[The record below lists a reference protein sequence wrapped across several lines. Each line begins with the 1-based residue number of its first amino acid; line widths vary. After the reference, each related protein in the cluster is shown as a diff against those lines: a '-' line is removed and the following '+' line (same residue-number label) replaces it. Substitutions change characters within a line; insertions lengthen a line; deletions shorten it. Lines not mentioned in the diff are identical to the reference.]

1 MLHFTTTE
9 LQGWLALYLWPFI
22 RIGACL
28 MVAPIFGAKFVPPR
42 TRVILAASI
51 TLLVAPL
58 LPPPPPGLVVFSLP
72 GFVVAIQQV
81 LIGAATGFV
90 LQVAFDALAMGGQL
104 LSNGMGLSFA
114 FNVDPLRG
122 TSTPVLGQLYMI
134 IVTLTFLALGGHHVL
149 LQVLVEGF
157 RQLPVG
163 VAPPASTWYSIAAW
177 GSQLFAGSLVVALP
191 GMTAMLVANLA
202 IGVMSRAAPTLNLF
216 AVGFPLTLAFGLV
229 IVWLGLPA
237 VQTGFIGLMEAAFA
251 MLRTL
256 GTAPGGG

>member
-1 MLHFTTTE
+1 MLTYTTIE
-9 LQGWLALYLWPFI
+9 LQALLAQYLWPFV

-28 MVAPIFGAKFVPPR
+28 MVAPLFGARFVPAR
-42 TRVILAASI
+42 TRIILAAAI

-58 LPPPPPGLVVFSLP
+58 LAAPPPGVSPFSLP
-72 GFVVAIQQV
+72 GFVITIQQV

-122 TSTPVLGQLYMI
+122 TSTPVLGQFYMI
-134 IVTLTFLALGGHHVL
+134 IVTLTFLALNGHL
-149 LQVLVEGF
+149 LLIETLVDGF
-157 RQLPVG
+157 QRLPVG
-163 VAPPASTWYSIAAW
+163 TAPPASTWYTVAAW
-177 GSQLFAGSLVVALP
+177 GSELFAGSLAVALP
-191 GMTAMLVANLA
+191 GMTGMLVANLA

-216 AVGFPLTLAFGLV
+216 AVGFPLTLGLGLV

-237 VQTGFIGLMEAAFA
+237 VQSAFIDLMGAAFT
-251 MLRTL
+251 LLQSL
-256 GTAPGGG
+256 GTAPAG

>member
-1 MLHFTTTE
+1 VPHFTTAE
-9 LQGWLALYLWPFI
+9 LQGWLALYLWPFM

-28 MVAPIFGAKFVPPR
+28 MVAPVFGAQFVPAR
-42 TRVILAASI
+42 IRIILAGAI
-51 TLLVAPL
+51 TLLVAPM
-58 LPPPPPGLVVFSLP
+58 LPPPPAGLTLFSLP
-72 GFVVAIQQV
+72 GFIVVIQQI

-90 LQVAFDALAMGGQL
+90 LQVAFDSLAMGGQL

-134 IVTLTFLALGGHHVL
+134 IVSLTFLALGGHHIL
-149 LQVLVEGF
+149 LQILVDGF

-163 VAPPASTWYSIAAW
+163 VSPPASTWHAVAAW

-216 AVGFPLTLAFGLV
+216 AVGFPLTLMFGLV

-237 VQTGFIGLMEAAFA
+237 VQSGFVDLMQAAFA

-256 GTAPGGG
+256 GTTP